1 MPNGI
6 PEGHYEFDT
15 SSNDEPFW
23 EPASVEDELK
33 NQLQHLTLTQD
44 ALSWVWSPLLD
55 TTFITQSPLRNEGM
69 FFIDEAYSS
78 KQATK

>member
-15 SSNDEPFW
+15 SSNDEPFR

-33 NQLQHLTLTQD
+33 NQLQHLTI
-44 ALSWVWSPLLD
+44 SPSGLL
-55 TTFITQSPLRNEGM
+55 
-69 FFIDEAYSS
+69 
-78 KQATK
+78 